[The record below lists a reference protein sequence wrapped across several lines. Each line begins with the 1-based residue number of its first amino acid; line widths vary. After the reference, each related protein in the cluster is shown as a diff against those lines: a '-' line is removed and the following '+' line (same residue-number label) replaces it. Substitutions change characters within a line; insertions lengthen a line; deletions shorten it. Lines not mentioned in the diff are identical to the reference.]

1 MNASEEHNDSPRPP
15 SKIRP
20 VAWSVFVLAPLLF
33 PVVAPAG
40 PEYTAAVLVG
50 LWCIASLYLVAVP
63 SRVDDEVD
71 PDGRRAAVK
80 VASWL
85 FGIIAAFVAWHWTVF
100 RSSVGSNLPECFFR
114 IDLVP
119 RDLVLAINLFFA
131 LLGLAPVAA
140 VFVLSQRRFLFRPES
155 PANRLLLLLGIP
167 LLVLVCAA
175 AWDYLYML
183 ICVV

>member
-1 MNASEEHNDSPRPP
+1 MNPSEEHNDSARPR

-20 VAWSVFVLAPLLF
+20 VAWTVFVLAPLLF
-33 PVVAPAG
+33 PVVAPIG
-40 PEYTAAVLVG
+40 PEYSPVVLVG
-50 LWCIASLYLVAVP
+50 LWCIASIYLVAVP

-85 FGIIAAFVAWHWTVF
+85 FGIIATFVVWHWTVF
-100 RSSVGSNLPECFFR
+100 RSSLGSNLPECFFR

-119 RDLVLAINLFFA
+119 HDLVLAINLFFV
-131 LLGLAPVAA
+131 LLGLAPGSA
-140 VFVLSQRRFLFRPES
+140 VFVLSQRRFLFRPDS
-155 PANRLLLLLGIP
+155 LANRLLLLLGIP

-175 AWDYLYML
+175 AWDFLYML
-183 ICVV
+183 ICIV

>member
-1 MNASEEHNDSPRPP
+1 MNSSEEHNDSPRPT

-20 VAWSVFVLAPLLF
+20 VAWTVLVLAPLLF
-33 PVVAPAG
+33 PIMG
-40 PEYTAAVLVG
+40 HYVLVG
-50 LWCIASLYLVAVP
+50 LWCIASVYLVAVP

-80 VASWL
+80 VISCL

-100 RSSVGSNLPECFFR
+100 RSSVGANLPEWCCR

-119 RDLVLAINLFFA
+119 HDLCLAINLFFA
-131 LLGLAPVAA
+131 LLGLAPVTA
-140 VFVLSQRRFLFRPES
+140 VFVLSQRRFLFRPDS

-167 LLVLVCAA
+167 LLALVCAG
-175 AWDYLYML
+175 AWDFLFML
-183 ICVV
+183 ICIV